1 MRESG
6 IYHVAEWMARN
17 VAYNRKKRLPSDAR
31 PTAKTSLFGGGVFG
45 LSSFQGDQL
54 QVACCGEQFCDDGIV
69 ADGFT
74 GNILWVLIQLS
85 IVGQFISSS

>member
-31 PTAKTSLFGGGVFG
+31 PTAKTSLFGGLASLDYHPSKAINYRPLVVGK
-45 LSSFQGDQL
+45 SFATAGSWPMDL
-54 QVACCGEQFCDDGIV
+54 QEIY
-69 ADGFT
+69 
-74 GNILWVLIQLS
+74 
-85 IVGQFISSS
+85 